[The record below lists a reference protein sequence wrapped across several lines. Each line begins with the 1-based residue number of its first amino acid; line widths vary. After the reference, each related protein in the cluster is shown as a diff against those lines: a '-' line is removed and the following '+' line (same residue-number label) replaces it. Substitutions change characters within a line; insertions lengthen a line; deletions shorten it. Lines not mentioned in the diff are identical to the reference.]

1 MADIKETTT
10 INHEKADEFRTVAA
24 DPRPAVPEAKSAK
37 LSWSGNGQVI
47 DYVVTAGHLDVRED
61 AGALLAQMFSISYVA
76 TKDGQPDP
84 ARPVTFAFNGGPGC
98 ASVPVNVGGIGPV
111 RVETNG
117 VKHVGNPKLSDNP
130 YTLLQQ
136 SDLVF
141 LDAPGTGWSTLADGV
156 DPKKIFGIDGD
167 ASAFA
172 RAIQEWLEK
181 NNRWGSPLYL
191 FGESYGTVRNSQLMR
206 LLGEQGVHVSGVVM
220 LSAIFNWVQ
229 TLPGEDL
236 YYLGMVPTYAATAQF
251 FGKVG
256 KNHDEDSWFD
266 AAMAFTEDVLAPAL
280 LKGDRLSAQ
289 DELAVAKQLADYIGL
304 PAQFIA
310 AQHLRVDLETFR
322 AKLLEDEAK
331 IVGRLDTRFTSD
343 AYHPAQASH
352 EFLALEDAALDALD
366 APWNVALRNFL
377 REEVCYVAPTR
388 YLGSNYM
395 TIGVNWDWNHAC
407 AGTDGK
413 VGAPNV
419 SFDIATALRRS
430 PTTKLAILGGRFDA
444 ATTYWNV
451 IHDMS
456 TQFLSDEIKQNI
468 EWHRYGC
475 GHMAYAD
482 VPTLVAMYEDLK
494 NFYEKDVQ

>member
-172 RAIQEWLEK
+172 RAIQE
-181 NNRWGSPLYL
+181 
-191 FGESYGTVRNSQLMR
+191 
-206 LLGEQGVHVSGVVM
+206 
-220 LSAIFNWVQ
+220 
-229 TLPGEDL
+229 
-236 YYLGMVPTYAATAQF
+236 
-251 FGKVG
+251 
-256 KNHDEDSWFD
+256 
-266 AAMAFTEDVLAPAL
+266 
-280 LKGDRLSAQ
+280 
-289 DELAVAKQLADYIGL
+289 
-304 PAQFIA
+304 
-310 AQHLRVDLETFR
+310 
-322 AKLLEDEAK
+322 
-331 IVGRLDTRFTSD
+331 
-343 AYHPAQASH
+343 
-352 EFLALEDAALDALD
+352 
-366 APWNVALRNFL
+366 
-377 REEVCYVAPTR
+377 
-388 YLGSNYM
+388 
-395 TIGVNWDWNHAC
+395 
-407 AGTDGK
+407 
-413 VGAPNV
+413 
-419 SFDIATALRRS
+419 
-430 PTTKLAILGGRFDA
+430 
-444 ATTYWNV
+444 
-451 IHDMS
+451 
-456 TQFLSDEIKQNI
+456 
-468 EWHRYGC
+468 
-475 GHMAYAD
+475 
-482 VPTLVAMYEDLK
+482 
-494 NFYEKDVQ
+494 